1 MVEKTE
7 REKVPSGRRA
17 PEGRE
22 WEVLIRAAASEPL
35 RHVGSVR
42 AVGPDDAHE
51 SASRLFGWYATDI
64 WVVPADVVHRYATAS
79 LSDEREAATQS
90 TGEETRTIEF

>member
-7 REKVPSGRRA
+7 REKVPSGKRA

-22 WEVLIRAAASEPL
+22 WELFIRDEEAEPL

-42 AVGPDDAHE
+42 ALSADDAHA
-51 SASRLFGWYATDI
+51 SASRLFGWYASDI
-64 WVVPADVVHRYATAS
+64 WVVPADAVHRYAADS
-79 LSDEREAATQS
+79 ISDEAESAPIAD
-90 TGEETRTIEF
+90 GEEERTVEF

>member
-22 WEVLIRAAASEPL
+22 WELFVRDESSEPL

-42 AVGPDDAHE
+42 ARSADEAHE
-51 SASRLFGWYATDI
+51 SASRLFGWYASDI
-64 WVVPADVVHRYATAS
+64 WVVPADAMHRYAAES
-79 LSDEREAATQS
+79 LSDDTESAAVAE
-90 TGEETRTIEF
+90 GEEERTVEF

>member
-1 MVEKTE
+1 MVEKPE

-22 WEVLIRAAASEPL
+22 WEVFLRDEDADPL

-42 AVGPDDAHE
+42 ALSPEDAHE
-51 SASRLFGWYATDI
+51 SASRLFGWYASDV
-64 WVVPADVVHRYATAS
+64 WVVPADHVHRYAAET
-79 LSDEREAATQS
+79 LSDDTEPATTDDGAEERTV
-90 TGEETRTIEF
+90 EF